1 MKQTKAMADYS
12 IKEWI
17 EYIDKHLEEFEI
29 QEFGP
34 DRYNLWRIQ
43 ITSKSESKLSDYG
56 EDVDKEKAKIKAI
69 KQLAGDLR
77 QYCQ

>member
-17 EYIDKHLEEFEI
+17 EYIEKHLEEFEI